1 MPFFVLILLRE
12 LSMPDPHLKSKIYNL
27 NSVNIDWFFAVEE
40 LIVIVIFRYEHLID
54 HNNTET
60 CAVRRPV

>member
-1 MPFFVLILLRE
+1 
-12 LSMPDPHLKSKIYNL
+12 MPDPHLKSKIYNL